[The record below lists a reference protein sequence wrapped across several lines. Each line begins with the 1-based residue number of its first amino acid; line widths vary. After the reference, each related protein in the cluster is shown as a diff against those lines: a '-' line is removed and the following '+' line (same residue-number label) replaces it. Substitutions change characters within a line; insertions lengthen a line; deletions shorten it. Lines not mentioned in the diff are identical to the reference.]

1 MSRIF
6 LKDFGHCRMGPQAA
20 DVACGA
26 GFDAGNTPDAC
37 CVTTLAPPRRALS
50 CCFVTVSHT

>member
-26 GFDAGNTPDAC
+26 GFDAGNTPDAG
-37 CVTTLAPPRRALS
+37 CVATLAPPPRRALS
-50 CCFVTVSHT
+50 CVAVS